1 MKARWHSAWDS
12 AWQFV
17 WYSTLA
23 TLRGLWRE
31 VARGIWA
38 RWCLYPHLAANEHD
52 HPALQRFIAR
62 RITALGLAVD
72 AAAPLVDKAAIRA
85 APARFL
91 RPRRWGSLLRATI
104 RTSGTSGTPLVI
116 TQSLSCVIRE
126 EAFVYRQ
133 LRWIGYCHGQRRAWI
148 RGDIVCSAKPRRPLY
163 WCRDWAGN
171 MLLMSSYHLS
181 EATIGAYIAALEK
194 FDPVVLHAYPSS
206 VGALA
211 AWLNARG
218 RCYGGRA
225 LRGVMTSS
233 ETLAQ
238 DVRTAIQAAFGVPVF
253 DWYGQAERVAAI
265 GTCEQGRY
273 HLLSDYSLAEVLDNG
288 ELVGTSLNNSAM
300 LLARYRTGD
309 TVRLGSDACPCG
321 RVFPVVDAVVGREE
335 TIIVLPDGRRIGRLD
350 RVFQGQQG
358 ALVEG
363 QVVYRGHGRFTLRIV
378 TAGSFNDGALLA
390 AFLLRVPGVQ
400 VDVAHVPAI
409 PRGPNGKFAFVTIEP
424 GVPPSHA
431 PGRVMM
437 FGTALGGRGG
447 IAATVTAWR
456 DAGWFE
462 REGVRYVATHVEG
475 SRSARLT
482 VFIRA
487 LVALVRAR
495 PRPRIVHVHA
505 ASNASF
511 YRKALLLA
519 IARARGC
526 RTVFHLHGGGF
537 QSFAQGR
544 ERQVRH
550 TLQRS
555 DAVLALSD
563 SWASYLRQLAPGAYV
578 TVLPNAVPLGPP
590 PDRNAIE
597 PARILFVGRLET
609 AKGVDDLVQAAA
621 LLAPRYTA
629 LHLVLAGSGDASSLA
644 TQAATAGVRVTFT
657 GWIDAAERADQL
669 CRAAIFCLPSHA
681 EGLPLALLE
690 AMAAARP
697 IVATRVGAMPEA
709 LAPGAGLLVPP
720 HDPTALAAA
729 LATLLDDA
737 PSAAAMGRRARAVMA
752 DRYDS
757 DAVGMQLASLYH
769 QLEMDTA

>member
-1 MKARWHSAWDS
+1 MIARWHSVL
-12 AWQFV
+12 QFF
-17 WYSTLA
+17 WFSTQA

-31 VARGIWA
+31 AVRGIWA
-38 RWCLYPHLAANEHD
+38 RWWIYPHLAANEHD
-52 HPALQRFIAR
+52 PAALQRFVAR
-62 RITALGLAVD
+62 RITALGLVID
-72 AAAPLVDKAAIRA
+72 AATPLVDKAAIRA

-116 TQSLSCVIRE
+116 TQSLACVIRE

-133 LRWIGYCHGQRRAWI
+133 LRWIGYRHGQRRAWI
-148 RGDIVCSAKPRRPLY
+148 RGDIVCPAHPLRPVY

-181 EATIGAYIAALEK
+181 EATIGAYLEALEK
-194 FDPVVLHAYPSS
+194 FDPVVIHAYPSS
-206 VGALA
+206 VAALA

-218 RCYGGRA
+218 RRYGGQA

-233 ETLAQ
+233 ETLTQ
-238 DVRTAIQAAFGVPVF
+238 DVRAAIHAAFGVPVF

-265 GTCEQGRY
+265 GTCERGRY
-273 HLLSDYSLAEVLDNG
+273 HLLSDYSLAEVLDSG

-309 TVRLGSDACPCG
+309 RVRLGSDACPCR
-321 RVFPVVDAVVGREE
+321 RVFPVVDAVAGREE
-335 TIIVLPDGRRIGRLD
+335 AIIVLPDGRRIGRLD

-363 QVVYRGHGRFTLRIV
+363 QVVYRGHGRFTLRAV
-378 TAGSFNDGALLA
+378 TAGSFDDAALVT

-400 VDVAHVPAI
+400 VEVAHVPAI
-409 PRGPNGKFAFVTIEP
+409 PRGPNGKFAFVTTELDAP
-424 GVPPSHA
+424 AQHA
-431 PGRVMM
+431 SGRVMM
-437 FGTALGGRGG
+437 FGTALDGRGG

-456 DAGWFE
+456 DAGWFV
-462 REGVRYVATHVEG
+462 REGVRYVPTHVEG
-475 SRSARLT
+475 SRSAKLT
-482 VFIRA
+482 VFVHA
-487 LVALVRAR
+487 LVAIVRAR

-511 YRKALLLA
+511 YRKALILA
-519 IARARGC
+519 VARARGC

-537 QSFAQGR
+537 QSFARGR

-555 DAVLALSD
+555 DAVLALSGG
-563 SWASYLRQLAPGAYV
+563 WASYLRQLVPGAHV
-578 TVLPNAVPLGPP
+578 TVLPNSVRLSPP
-590 PDRNAIE
+590 PEGNAIE
-597 PARILFVGRLET
+597 PGRILFVGRLET

-621 LLAPRYTA
+621 LLAPRYPA
-629 LHLVLAGSGDASSLA
+629 LHLVLAGGGDASPFA
-644 TQAATAGVRVTFT
+644 TQAAAGGVPVTFT
-657 GWIDAAERADQL
+657 GWIDAAERAAQL

-697 IVATRVGAMPEA
+697 VVATRVGAMPEA
-709 LAPGAGLLVPP
+709 LAPDAGLLVPP
-720 HDPTALAAA
+720 RDPVALAAA

-737 PSAAAMGRRARAVMA
+737 PSAAAMGRRAREVVA

-757 DAVGMQLASLYH
+757 ETVRAQLASLYH
-769 QLEMDTA
+769 QLETDAA